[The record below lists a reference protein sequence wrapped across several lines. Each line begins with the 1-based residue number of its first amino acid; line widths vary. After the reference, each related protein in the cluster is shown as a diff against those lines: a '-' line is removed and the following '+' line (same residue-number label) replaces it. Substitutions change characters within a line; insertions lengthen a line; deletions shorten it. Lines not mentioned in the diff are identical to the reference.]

1 MATLCCRRAPHCKT
15 SGTLRT
21 ATVLPMCMSEADS
34 VDICIA
40 RASEVATDRTENGLR
55 LPGCS
60 WDSDLD
66 SKRIYCVVGNR
77 DRTLYAAVASS
88 IIYICLANPQLVLC
102 TFRRSKTEV
111 KEKGEYRLLYWRHDS
126 SAICTTTSKNCLLI
140 YRVEIS
146 WEKQCYNLIEPRDE
160 QLQRTSQELFIKE
173 KRPRIS
179 ISLSVVARLDSPA
192 TVVPMREELFVCLR
206 DGWVHRLLWD
216 GTVEQEFSFHLSEV
230 PFAVEQLQSK
240 PEHIHDRA
248 VHVVD
253 IVYTPLIGGFCIVLS
268 NGKAALLTSPS
279 PRFPSKQL
287 LAVWALQMNDAVCSA
302 ANHKFRLIIFGCR
315 NGDIAAYHLDDSNG
329 ALTCAYRVS
338 LHVKDG
344 RELLGRVG
352 AVCHVDCFAQGS
364 AFAAVWSQLPPSE
377 SSPCTTPIAP
387 VLAIFSPFGAQL
399 WCSLESSADRVLQ
412 GTNAYRWVDW
422 GPEGFSLWLA
432 ADAGLSVLSLSRAIS
447 VCNPNMENFESVV
460 LLSSNRI
467 YLSPAKEREQSA
479 SAPHSV
485 WNIFSVPNDYLSS
498 NWPLRI
504 AAVDR
509 ENARWIVAAGS
520 RGFAYCN
527 TMTGKWRLFGNESQ
541 ERDML
546 VTGGLAVWRGFVL
559 VACYDIDRDREQLRF
574 YPLDRQLDNQ
584 YCSRHDTDSR
594 ILMLSRRGDKVITF
608 DLDAR
613 IFIYGLEVKET
624 SRGASDQVLVER
636 YAEIRVNDLVPHPA
650 CVVSIQ
656 MTSLNHD
663 SGTAAKFCDS
673 VDTVLI
679 NVSGRLIMLSPL
691 NQPMLIASYVE
702 HVWHD
707 AVESKL
713 ITSRSKPHL
722 TQALWINCGAKGM
735 RVWMPLFLGEPRRN
749 SLGGTIDSNRSFISK
764 RIMLPFDLDIYP
776 LVICSRDCLALGVVS
791 FPTFPS
797 GGSNGS
803 TAQRPSYPLYNLH
816 RNSEVFLHHLLRQL
830 LKRNLGVYALEI
842 AATCTHLPYFGH
854 VLELLLHSVLEE
866 EATSSEPIPDPLLPR
881 VVAFIQEFPD
891 FLQTVAHCAR
901 KTELALWHA
910 LFAVTNHPK
919 ELFEVCI
926 RDGQLE
932 TAASFL
938 IVLQNM
944 ESSIASREHAAVLLE
959 EALMKRRWLIARD
972 IVRFLRAIDPAD
984 IDSPP
989 RTPPCQKPHQNVVSA
1004 VSRRS
1009 TIVSPKDNEEADSFV
1024 FGIITRSRQS
1034 HSESVGGGGPV
1045 VRKDS
1050 NSAPA
1055 RKAGKTQS
1063 TESPPSPSASGASMH
1078 VYLEEI
1084 LNRHAAHLLEDYSIR
1099 DLGAFAAYLEFNV
1112 VAWLSEVRNSL
1123 ARVHDF
1129 GLALMRLH
1137 AQFKWPYPLV
1147 SQTVVDQLAK
1157 RIEGMRSSQSYASLT
1172 SVQSSSTAGSGLSSP
1187 QSAKCLND
1195 FAYGSAE
1202 ERDPGNG
1209 ILVSLSKRENSSG
1222 STDDIAEISP
1232 TTQAD
1237 LNEEEPMRPHSP
1249 GSRSCDT
1256 ASNAGSDWEGLER
1269 ICGEAAARGTQESE
1283 LELKF
1288 MLDLMYEAGCVDW
1301 TFLLC
1306 LLRRDF
1312 AFLTKHFTIDFLRK
1326 CDESGFD
1333 RLTSGIGQLAHFG
1346 YRTLIFAFER
1356 HLHMLSERMTSA
1368 PNGSEQ
1374 SSVPE
1379 VINAATIGMQHAERR
1394 ERPNGLIEGTSRKML
1409 DVDHRGTAQVDFVTV
1424 ANGDVIGSR
1433 RDLGAAVS
1441 NGEIVGAHNRLQTAA
1456 GSKLVTRAFTPPE
1469 ENGNA
1474 SNESRL
1480 SHGVGTDVEIVSHM
1494 NVDEREQCVV
1504 M

>member
-1 MATLCCRRAPHCKT
+1 MF
-15 SGTLRT
+15 
-21 ATVLPMCMSEADS
+21 LP
-34 VDICIA
+34 
-40 RASEVATDRTENGLR
+40 DRYESSIR

-60 WDSDLD
+60 SDD
-66 SKRIYCVVGNR
+66 DVNSKRIYCVVGNR

-102 TFRRSKTEV
+102 MYRRSKADV

-140 YRVEIS
+140 YRVEVS
-146 WEKQCYNLIEPRDE
+146 SDKQCYNLVEPRDE
-160 QLQRTSQELFIKE
+160 HLRRTSQELFIKE
-173 KRPRIS
+173 KRPTTS
-179 ISLSVVARLDSPA
+179 ISLSVVARLDSTA
-192 TVVPMREELFVCLR
+192 ACVVPMREELFVCLR
-206 DGWVHRLLWD
+206 DGWMHRILWD
-216 GTVEQEFSFHLSEV
+216 GTVEEEFSFHLSEV
-230 PFAVEQLQSK
+230 PFAVDQLQSK
-240 PEHIHDRA
+240 PEHIRDRS

-253 IVYTPLIGGFCIVLS
+253 IVYTPLIGGFCFVLS

-279 PRFPSKQL
+279 PRFPPKQL
-287 LAVWALQMNDAVCSA
+287 LAVWALQLNDAVCSA
-302 ANHKFRLIIFGCR
+302 ANHKFRLIIFGCQ
-315 NGDIAAYHLDDSNG
+315 NGEIAAYHLDDSNG
-329 ALTCAYRVS
+329 ALTCAYRIG
-338 LHVKDG
+338 LRIKDG
-344 RELLGRVG
+344 PELLNRVG
-352 AVCHVDCFAQGS
+352 GVCHVDCFAQGW
-364 AFAAVWSQLPPSE
+364 AFAAVWTALPPSE
-377 SSPCTTPIAP
+377 GSPSAAPTAP
-387 VLAIFSPFGAQL
+387 VLAIFSPFGAQM
-399 WCSLESSADRVLQ
+399 WCSLECCTDREIE

-432 ADAGLSVLSLSRAIS
+432 ANNGLSILSLSRAIS
-447 VCNPNMENFESVV
+447 VCNPNMENFENIV
-460 LLSSNRI
+460 LLSSNRV
-467 YLSPAKEREQSA
+467 YLSPAKEKERWA
-479 SAPHSV
+479 SAPHNV
-485 WNIFSVPNDYLSS
+485 WNIFSVPNDYISL
-498 NWPLRI
+498 NWPLRM

-509 ENARWIVAAGS
+509 ENARWIAAAGT
-520 RGFAYCN
+520 RGFVHCN
-527 TMTGKWRLFGNESQ
+527 TATGKWRLFGNESQ

-546 VTGGLAVWRGFVL
+546 VTGGLAIWRGFVV
-559 VACYDIDRDREQLRF
+559 VACYDIDRDREELRF

-594 ILMLSRRGDKVITF
+594 VLMLSRRGDNLITF

-613 IFIYGLEVKET
+613 IFIYGLEVKER
-624 SRGASDQVLVER
+624 SRGAHDHVLVER
-636 YAEIRVNDLVPHPA
+636 CAEIRVSDLVPHPA
-650 CVVSIQ
+650 CVASIQ

-663 SGTAAKFCDS
+663 SAAAKFCDS

-679 NVSGRLIMLSPL
+679 NVSGRLIMLSPVRREATGTESDDDDDHFQL

-707 AVESKL
+707 VIERAMS
-713 ITSRSKPHL
+713 TAHNKPHL

-735 RVWMPLFLGEPRRN
+735 KVWMPLFLGDGRR
-749 SLGGTIDSNRSFISK
+749 SSIGGTVDSNRSFINK
-764 RIMLPFDLDIYP
+764 RIMLPFDLDICP
-776 LVICSRDCLALGVVS
+776 LVICSRDCLALGVES
-791 FPTFPS
+791 SPTFP
-797 GGSNGS
+797 GGASSSTS
-803 TAQRPSYPLYNLH
+803 TALGTHRSSNPLYNLH

-881 VVAFIQEFPD
+881 VVAFMQEFPD

-910 LFAVTNHPK
+910 LFAVTSHPR
-919 ELFEVCI
+919 ELFEMCI

-1009 TIVSPKDNEEADSFV
+1009 TLVSPKDTEETDSFV
-1024 FGIITRSRQS
+1024 FGSYTPGIIARPRQS
-1034 HSESVGGGGPV
+1034 HSESTGGCGPV
-1045 VRKDS
+1045 ARKDS
-1050 NSAPA
+1050 NAAPA
-1055 RKAGKTQS
+1055 KKASKTQS
-1063 TESPPSPSASGASMH
+1063 VDSPPSPNTLVASMH
-1078 VYLEEI
+1078 THLDDI
-1084 LNRHAAHLLEDYSIR
+1084 LNRHATHLLEDYSIR
-1099 DLGAFAAYLEFNV
+1099 DLGAFAAHLEFNV

-1123 ARVHDF
+1123 ARVNDF

-1157 RIEGMRSSQSYASLT
+1157 RIEGMRSSQSCASLA
-1172 SVQSSSTAGSGLSSP
+1172 SMQSASTTGSRLSSP
-1187 QSAKCLND
+1187 QTEKRSSVCT
-1195 FAYGSAE
+1195 YGPVEFNEGAVVT
-1202 ERDPGNG
+1202 DPLQKG
-1209 ILVSLSKRENSSG
+1209 RNSSSVSADETLEIPLTG
-1222 STDDIAEISP
+1222 RCAFDDAECAQP
-1232 TTQAD
+1232 A
-1237 LNEEEPMRPHSP
+1237 SP
-1249 GSRSCDT
+1249 GSHSYDT
-1256 ASNAGSDWEGLER
+1256 ISNSGSDWEGLER

-1312 AFLTKHFTIDFLRK
+1312 SFLTKHVTAEFLRR
-1326 CDESGFD
+1326 CGESNVD
-1333 RLTSGIGQLAHFG
+1333 RLKNGAEQLTQWADSSCFG

-1356 HLHMLSERMTSA
+1356 HLHLLSETMTSEKSSIGGLSKRKVVA
-1368 PNGSEQ
+1368 VNVKTSDSE
-1374 SSVPE
+1374 VH
-1379 VINAATIGMQHAERR
+1379 G
-1394 ERPNGLIEGTSRKML
+1394 RPNGVVGALLPKVLS
-1409 DVDHRGTAQVDFVTV
+1409 VDGENANRNDGIVMS
-1424 ANGDVIGSR
+1424 NGDVLGGRPNSDGTANSR
-1433 RDLGAAVS
+1433 
-1441 NGEIVGAHNRLQTAA
+1441 GEGMAEAMTTHIRLQTPAE
-1456 GSKLVTRAFTPPE
+1456 SKLVTRAFTPPK

-1474 SNESRL
+1474 SDQGHFGGNIRPDME
-1480 SHGVGTDVEIVSHM
+1480 VVSHI
-1494 NVDEREQCVV
+1494 NVDQREQCVV